1 MRTDSNSYRR
11 DYVRALAQRVEVDAK
26 ELRIMGSKSALLRTL
41 VGASGAKTA
50 QFGTEVAHATRF
62 ERLAFAFGA
71 APGIGVQSTTRTRSD
86 KSARRSG
93 SFGQGREKCWPFRWL
108 SLKSH
113 KNT

>member
-11 DYVRALAQRVEVDAK
+11 DYLRALAQRVEVDVK

-62 ERLAFAFGA
+62 ERLAFSN
-71 APGIGVQSTTRTRSD
+71 V
-86 KSARRSG
+86 
-93 SFGQGREKCWPFRWL
+93 
-108 SLKSH
+108 
-113 KNT
+113 

>member
-11 DYVRALAQRVEVDAK
+11 DYLRALAQRVQVDAK

-62 ERLAFAFGA
+62 ERLAFSNVWPSPSERHPASVFNPPHARA
-71 APGIGVQSTTRTRSD
+71 ATNLRGGRDRSA
-86 KSARRSG
+86 KAAKNVG
-93 SFGQGREKCWPFRWL
+93 LFVGFR
-108 SLKSH
+108 
-113 KNT
+113 